1 MLILNGSAECVSESN
16 KQKLGNRYSFN
27 MFSNNDN
34 LDEQLNDI
42 EKYLVDRGW
51 DNIEITE
58 NGLIDNIE
66 GIQHA
71 TLISA
76 FKKAQ
81 SEGFSVV
88 INNTLQLK

>member
-1 MLILNGSAECVSESN
+1 MLILNGSAECIAESN
-16 KQKLGNRYSFN
+16 EQTLGNRYAFN
-27 MFSNNDN
+27 MFSSNDN
-34 LDEQLNDI
+34 LDEQLAEI
-42 EKYLVDRGW
+42 EQYLVSRGW

-88 INNTLQLK
+88 INNTLELK

>member
-16 KQKLGNRYSFN
+16 EQKLGNRYAFT
-27 MFSNNDN
+27 MFSSNDN
-34 LDEQLNDI
+34 LDDQLADI
-42 EKYLVDRGW
+42 EQYLVSRGW

-66 GIQHA
+66 GIQHSV
-71 TLISA
+71 LIDA

-88 INNTLQLK
+88 INNTLELK